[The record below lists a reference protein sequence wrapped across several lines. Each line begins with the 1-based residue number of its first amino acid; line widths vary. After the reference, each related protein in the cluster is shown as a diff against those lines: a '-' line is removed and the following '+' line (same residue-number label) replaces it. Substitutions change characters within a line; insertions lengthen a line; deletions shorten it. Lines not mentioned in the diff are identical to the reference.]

1 MMDNLKNIKTTRTD
15 LEADVIPIVKKYL
28 DELKYGYI
36 TLVVQDGVIIQVE
49 KNEKIRLK

>member
-1 MMDNLKNIKTTRTD
+1 MENTKTVKTSRTD
-15 LEADVIPIVKKYL
+15 LEKDVVPIVKKYL
-28 DELKYGYI
+28 NELKYGYI